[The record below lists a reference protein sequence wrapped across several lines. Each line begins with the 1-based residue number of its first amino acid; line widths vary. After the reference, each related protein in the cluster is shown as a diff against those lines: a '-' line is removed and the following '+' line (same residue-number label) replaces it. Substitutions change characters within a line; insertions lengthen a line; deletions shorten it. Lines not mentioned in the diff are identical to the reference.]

1 MKTFRTS
8 GTGNQQTIDPIESDK
23 MPIYETMQDAEADLA
38 NLEEG
43 QIGATADS
51 GSELSAP
58 TDTVQSGNMHA
69 VTSNAVAE
77 KLSDIQIG
85 QFTDISNY
93 FANGAYLS
101 YIQKNNSLVIL
112 KFNGSS
118 GDTEVPP
125 AGWTTI
131 AKVPYKPISDVINY
145 IITDVHNI
153 FAIRITTNGELQVY
167 NYQNISIIIDASEMI
182 CYFTND

>member
-1 MKTFRTS
+1 MKTFSTS
-8 GTGNQQTIDPIESDK
+8 GTGNQQTLSEIESDK
-23 MPIYETMQDAEADLA
+23 IPIYDSVADVTADLA
-38 NLEEG
+38 NLAEG
-43 QIGATADS
+43 QIVATKDT
-51 GSELSAP
+51 GDELSQPVDA
-58 TDTVQSGNMHA
+58 VEEGNLHA
-69 VTSNAVAE
+69 VTSNAVDE

-93 FANGAYLS
+93 FANGANLS

-118 GDTEVPP
+118 SDTKIPA

-131 AKVPYKPISDVINY
+131 AKVSYKPIIEIANVIV
-145 IITDVHNI
+145 TDVHNI
-153 FAIRITTNGELQVY
+153 FAIRITINGELQVY
-167 NYQNISIIIDASEMI
+167 NYQNTPILIDASEMI